1 AIAKRL
7 TELYRTDSVGSPQE
21 RNGSYFFSKRLAE
34 EDLSKIYVRKGIRGA
49 DELLVDPLPWSADH
63 SASATLEGISADGR
77 VLFYGRRDGG
87 QDEITLHAME
97 VDSKKELPDTFPKA
111 EFFSVE
117 PTADGR
123 AVYYVRRTP
132 DGPRTYFH
140 LMGTDSAKDALIFGG
155 NLDKEKVLITQL

>member
-7 TELYRTDSVGSPQE
+7 TELYRTDAVGSPQE
-21 RNGSYFFSKRLAE
+21 RNERYFFSKRLAN
-34 EDLSKIYVRKGIRGA
+34 EDLSKIYIRKGLAGA

-77 VLFYGRRDGG
+77 VLFYWRRDGG
-87 QDEITLHAME
+87 QDEITLHALN

-117 PTADGR
+117 PTADGH

-132 DGPRTYFH
+132 TGPRTTTNR
-140 LMGTDSAKDALIFGG
+140 LGPKPPKTP
-155 NLDKEKVLITQL
+155 